1 MRGVN
6 DLAANLRTWR
16 DRLRPAYPGR
26 RRAPGLRRDEVAARA
41 DVSVGYLTRLEQGH
55 ATHPSPLV
63 CAALARALE
72 LNSEET
78 DSLYLLAGH
87 APPCGERFS
96 SEITPAVRR
105 LLERFEDLPVLVYDL
120 AWEIVAKNALGAA
133 LTGQRTGNIARN
145 HFVGESLY
153 IVRTP
158 EQEDEMS
165 ASIVADLH
173 AAVIRHPAAERLH
186 TLIDELR
193 AESPRFAALWKQ
205 SPVAVHTS
213 ATKTIDHPVAGRL
226 TLDCDVLQV
235 HGSDLR
241 VVVYSA
247 APGSVSAEKLGLLLD
262 GRREGLA
269 VGHTG
274 LGEDVAQVALD
285 GLDAEEERVGDRLVG
300 GAAGDERRDLRLARA
315 ES

>member
-1 MRGVN
+1 LEAVN
-6 DLAANLRTWR
+6 DLAANLRSWR
-16 DRLRPAYPGR
+16 DRLLPEAPGR
-26 RRAPGLRRDEVAARA
+26 RRAPGLRRDEIAARA

-72 LNSEET
+72 LNAEET
-78 DSLYLLAGH
+78 DVLYLLAGH
-87 APPCGERFS
+87 APPCGGRFS
-96 SEITPAVRR
+96 SEITPAVQR
-105 LLERFEDLPVLVYDL
+105 LLDRFQDLPVLVYDL
-120 AWEIVAKNALGAA
+120 AWEVVAKNALGEA
-133 LTGQRTGNIARN
+133 LTGMRSGNIARN
-145 HFVGESLY
+145 HFLGESLY

-173 AAVIRHPAAERLH
+173 AAVVRHPGDDRLH

-193 AESPRFAALWKQ
+193 AQSPRFEALWRQ

-213 ATKTIDHPVAGRL
+213 ATKTIDHPDAGRL

-241 VVVYSA
+241 IVVYSA
-247 APGSVSAEKLGLLLD
+247 QPGSPDADALKLLGL
-262 GRREGLA
+262 A
-269 VGHTG
+269 
-274 LGEDVAQVALD
+274 ALS
-285 GLDAEEERVGDRLVG
+285 R
-300 GAAGDERRDLRLARA
+300 
-315 ES
+315 

>member
-1 MRGVN
+1 MEGVN

-16 DRLRPAYPGR
+16 DRLTPEDPGR
-26 RRAPGLRRDEVAARA
+26 RRAPGLRRDEIAARA

-78 DSLYLLAGH
+78 DVLYLLAGH
-87 APPCGERFS
+87 APPCEERFS
-96 SEITPAVRR
+96 SELTPAVQR

-120 AWEIVAKNALGAA
+120 AWEIVAKNQLGEA

-145 HFVGESLY
+145 HFIGESLY

-158 EQEDEMS
+158 EQEDAMS

-173 AAVIRHPAAERLH
+173 AAVIRHPGDDRLH

-193 AESPRFAALWKQ
+193 AASPRFEALWKQ

-213 ATKTIDHPVAGRL
+213 ATKTIDHPEAGRL

-241 VVVYSA
+241 IVVYSA
-247 APGSVSAEKLGLLLD
+247 PPGTPDAEALKTLGL
-262 GRREGLA
+262 A
-269 VGHTG
+269 
-274 LGEDVAQVALD
+274 ALS
-285 GLDAEEERVGDRLVG
+285 R
-300 GAAGDERRDLRLARA
+300 
-315 ES
+315 